1 MEPTLHPSAVPTSAP
16 TNEFPVCGVRIYNP
30 NLSGT
35 YCETDPSA
43 TEHDGKKIAFACC
56 GADTCTRKD
65 EDGEC
70 YAGHLSDLANYAPK
84 DWYEA
89 TNVCEAEG
97 KVLCGVE
104 EPCKGSGCRYDFN
117 YQWTGEECQD
127 GDAGLPSHCW
137 PDPTPAPSPDPTHR
151 PTPLPSRRP
160 TPVPSLDPTARP
172 TPLPS
177 SRPTP
182 DPSPAPT
189 PDPTPEPSPWPTPE
203 AGNPTAAPVFAPT
216 PRPTS
221 TPTPRPT
228 PVPTFSPSARPT
240 PIPTPRPTGEPSPAP
255 SAKPTPQPT
264 PRPSLAPSPR
274 PTGPPFNPSA
284 VPTPQPTAEP
294 TYAVISGSATFSG
307 ISYDDANG
315 ASARAVFR
323 DGLSRL
329 SAAITEER
337 VALTRVA
344 ASARRRL
351 ADGVAIDFEMSV
363 TPAERAAVEGDLRAA
378 MDDPSLLDA
387 ALRAAAAA
395 SADPTMAGI
404 FANVKTESFGVDLAP
419 TTAPTRA
426 PPSKKKAADEIPVR
440 DVIILLCFIFLLLC
454 ACAAANILLIKRKR
468 LESWKDT
475 TVPPLTPSSPS
486 PLFPRVRQDD
496 ESDASDGEE
505 SLPTEP
511 MTPSVQTPLVDHLT
525 GVETVDDRPPLETVD
540 VTAVDM
546 GCDDVLT
553 EPQRRWQLLRDE
565 FLSFDER
572 RNVVRSDTV
581 DDYDYPV
588 CGCVSSPAI
597 ENPRAA
603 LRSAGTSVWNLMSPP
618 AASNAQRP
626 ALGQRARSMWGL
638 RMSPPATS
646 DANAARPALRPRPSL
661 WNMFSPP
668 RGADADA
675 AEEDALFTYDEVT

>member
-1 MEPTLHPSAVPTSAP
+1 M
-16 TNEFPVCGVRIYNP
+16 
-30 NLSGT
+30 
-35 YCETDPSA
+35 
-43 TEHDGKKIAFACC
+43 
-56 GADTCTRKD
+56 
-65 EDGEC
+65 
-70 YAGHLSDLANYAPK
+70 
-84 DWYEA
+84 
-89 TNVCEAEG
+89 
-97 KVLCGVE
+97 
-104 EPCKGSGCRYDFN
+104 
-117 YQWTGEECQD
+117 
-127 GDAGLPSHCW
+127 
-137 PDPTPAPSPDPTHR
+137 
-151 PTPLPSRRP
+151 
-160 TPVPSLDPTARP
+160 
-172 TPLPS
+172 
-177 SRPTP
+177 
-182 DPSPAPT
+182 
-189 PDPTPEPSPWPTPE
+189 
-203 AGNPTAAPVFAPT
+203 
-216 PRPTS
+216 
-221 TPTPRPT
+221 
-228 PVPTFSPSARPT
+228 
-240 PIPTPRPTGEPSPAP
+240 
-255 SAKPTPQPT
+255 
-264 PRPSLAPSPR
+264 
-274 PTGPPFNPSA
+274 
-284 VPTPQPTAEP
+284 PTPQPTAEP

-351 ADGVAIDFEMSV
+351 AAGVAIDFEMSV

-395 SADPTMAGI
+395 SADPTMVGL
-404 FANVKTESFGVDLAP
+404 FATVKTESFGVDLAP
-419 TTAPTRA
+419 PTAAPTRA
-426 PPSKKKAADEIPVR
+426 PPSKKKAADEMPVR
-440 DVIILLCFIFLLLC
+440 DVILLLCFIFLLLC
-454 ACAAANILLIKRKR
+454 ACAAANLFLIKRKR

-475 TVPPLTPSSPS
+475 AVPPLTPSSPS

-496 ESDASDGEE
+496 ADDDESDASDGDE
-505 SLPTEP
+505 SLPLSPT
-511 MTPSVQTPLVDHLT
+511 TPSVQTPLVDHLT
-525 GVETVDDRPPLETVD
+525 GVETVDVRPPVETVD

-588 CGCVSSPAI
+588 CGCVSPPAI

-603 LRSAGTSVWNLMSPP
+603 LRGAGASVWNLLSPP
-618 AASNAQRP
+618 AASDAERP

-668 RGADADA
+668 RAADAAA